1 MPADIKQIYT
11 DLMAAVGGAENIAT
25 LGNCMTRVRFTVKDE
40 SKVQGSKIR
49 KIPGVAGYV
58 FSGAQHQLIVGPG
71 TAAKLGAYCLEQNHF
86 EPLSMQG
93 VTDTKVV
100 GDAKGN
106 KALTKQKYSSNIS
119 RVCARIGAIFVPLI
133 PAYIGCGLLLGIA
146 NIAKSIHGCPADIVT
161 FLTIMGQGVF
171 FYLNAAVGWNTA
183 KEFGGT
189 PAIGLALAGSLSF
202 PGLANLH
209 WFGREFVPGRGG
221 IIAVLFVCYLACH
234 VEKFFRNRVRNTL
247 EIFTTPTLTL
257 VVMGLASL
265 IVIQPVA
272 GLLSDWITKGVQ
284 LALQQGGLIS
294 SGISG
299 GILGGCFLPTVMLG
313 IHQSLVPIHQELVNT
328 LGNNPLFPI
337 LSMAGAG
344 QVGAGLAVYF
354 MTKNKTLK
362 NITKGALPVGF
373 LGIGEPLIYGVTL
386 PLFKPFIAACLGGAV
401 GGAIGAMASVTSA
414 IAFGVSGVV
423 LLLALSNL
431 HSVIFYAVGFIAAI
445 AAGAFFTWLLGF
457 DDPVEE

>member
-1 MPADIKQIYT
+1 MPTDIKQIYAE
-11 DLMAAVGGAENIAT
+11 MIAAVGGVDNVAT

-40 SKVQGSKIR
+40 SKVKGEKLR

-58 FSGAQHQLIVGPG
+58 FSGGQHQIIVGPG
-71 TAAKLGAYCLEQNHF
+71 AAAKLGAYAKEQYNF
-86 EPLSMQG
+86 APLSMQG
-93 VTDTKVV
+93 GVDQKVV

-106 KALTKQKYSSNIS
+106 KAITKQKYSSNLS
-119 RVCARIGAIFVPLI
+119 RICARIGAIFVPLI
-133 PAYIGCGLLLGIA
+133 PAYIGCGLLLGFA
-146 NIAKSIHGCPADIVT
+146 NIAKSISGCPADVAT

-189 PAIGLALAGSLSF
+189 PVLGLALAGSLNF
-202 PGLANLH
+202 PALSNLH
-209 WFGREFVPGRGG
+209 WFGQTFVPGRGG
-221 IIAVLFVCYLACH
+221 IFAILIVCYLACY
-234 VEKFFRNRVRNTL
+234 VEKFFRNHIKNTL
-247 EIFTTPTLTL
+247 EIFITPTLTL
-257 VVMGLASL
+257 LIMGFASL
-265 IVIQPVA
+265 MIIQPIA
-272 GLLSDWITKGVQ
+272 GYLSDWITKGVQ
-284 LALQQGGLIS
+284 YGLQHGGL
-294 SGISG
+294 ISG

-313 IHQSLVPIHQELVNT
+313 IHQSLVPIHQQLVEV

-344 QVGAGLAVYF
+344 QVGAGIAVYF
-354 MTKNKTLK
+354 MTKNKNLK
-362 NITKGALPVGF
+362 NITKGALPVGI

-401 GGAIGAMASVTSA
+401 GGAVGAVAGVTSA

-431 HSVIFYAVGFIAAI
+431 HSVIFYTVGFLAAI
-445 AAGAFFTWLLGF
+445 VAGALFTWLMGF

>member
-1 MPADIKQIYT
+1 MAADVKQIYT
-11 DLMAAVGGAENIAT
+11 DMMAAVGGEENVST
-25 LGNCMTRVRFTVKDE
+25 LGNCMTRIRFTLKDDA
-40 SKVQGSKIR
+40 KAQGAKLR

-58 FSGAQHQLIVGPG
+58 FSGGQHQIIVGPG
-71 TAAKLGAYCLEQNHF
+71 TAAKLGAYAKEQYNF
-86 EPLSMQG
+86 APLSMQG
-93 VTDTKVV
+93 VEDKKVV

-106 KALTKQKYSSNIS
+106 KAITKQKYSSNLS
-119 RVCARIGAIFVPLI
+119 RICARIGAIFVPLI
-133 PAYIGCGLLLGIA
+133 PAYIGCGLLLGFA
-146 NIAKSIHGCPADIVT
+146 NIAKSINGCPADLVT

-189 PAIGLALAGSLSF
+189 PALGLALAGALNY

-209 WFGREFVPGRGG
+209 WFGQTFVPGRGG
-221 IIAVLFVCYLACH
+221 IIAVLFVCYLACF
-234 VEKFFRNRVRNTL
+234 VEKFFRARVKNTL

-257 VVMGLASL
+257 LVMGLASL
-265 IVIQPVA
+265 IVIQPIA
-272 GLLSDWITKGVQ
+272 GYLSDLITKGVQ
-284 LALQQGGLIS
+284 YGLHRGGLIF
-294 SGISG
+294 G

-313 IHQSLVPIHQELVNT
+313 IHQSLVPIHQQLVDT

-344 QVGAGLAVYF
+344 QVGAGIAVYF
-354 MTKNKTLK
+354 MTKNKNLK
-362 NITKGALPVGF
+362 NITKGALPVGI

-401 GGAIGAMASVTSA
+401 GGAIGAVAGVTSA

-423 LLLALSNL
+423 LLLALSGW
-431 HSVIFYAVGFIAAI
+431 HSIIFYAVGFACAI
-445 AAGAFFTWLLGF
+445 AAGALFTWLLGF
-457 DDPVEE
+457 DDPVEEE

>member
-40 SKVQGSKIR
+40 TKVKSDKIK

-71 TAAKLGAYCLEQNHF
+71 VAAKLGTYCREQNNF
-86 EPLSMQG
+86 APLSMQG
-93 VTDTKVV
+93 VEDKKVV

-106 KALTKQKYSSNIS
+106 KAITKQKYSSDIS
-119 RVCARIGAIFVPLI
+119 RLCARIGAIFVPLI
-133 PAYIGCGLLLGIA
+133 PAYIGCGLLLGFA
-146 NIAKSIHGCPADIVT
+146 NIAKSIHGCPADLIT

-171 FYLNAAVGWNTA
+171 FYLNAAVGWNTS

-189 PAIGLALAGSLSF
+189 PALGLALAGALNF
-202 PGLANLH
+202 PALANLH
-209 WFGREFVPGRGG
+209 WFGQTFVPGRGG
-221 IIAVLFVCYLACH
+221 IIAVLLVCYIACH
-234 VEKFFRNRVRNTL
+234 VEKFFRNRVKNTL

-257 VVMGLASL
+257 LVMGFASL
-265 IVIQPVA
+265 IVIQPIA
-272 GLLSDWITKGVQ
+272 GYLSDWITQGVQ
-284 LALQQGGLIS
+284 YGLKHGGL
-294 SGISG
+294 ISG

-313 IHQSLVPIHQELVNT
+313 IHQSLVPIHQQLVDV

-344 QVGAGLAVYF
+344 QVGAGIAVYF

-401 GGAIGAMASVTSA
+401 GGAIGAVAGVTSA

-431 HSVIFYAVGFIAAI
+431 HSVIFYAVGFAAAI
-445 AAGAFFTWLLGF
+445 AAGALFTWLMGF
-457 DDPVEE
+457 DDPIEE